1 VARPDARA
9 AATHDALTMTRKLT
23 QGNEAVFRGAIAAG
37 ASYYA
42 GYPISPSTEI
52 LNIASGYAAEHPEF
66 RFLQAEDEIASANAV
81 IGASLAGA
89 KAFTATSG
97 PGFSL
102 MQEAIGYAQKVGV
115 PSVFVNVQRVG
126 PATGMPTMP
135 GQGDVMQVKWGSTG
149 DYTPIAFYPNGV
161 EEAFRVTVEAF
172 NAAEESRS
180 PVVVLS
186 DTFVAHLNE
195 VVDLDEIAR
204 DVPAVNR
211 EMPPLGEFTDRPR
224 FFAGVLM
231 YEHGPN
237 EGEPAT
243 ADADEYMRQF
253 YAAKHRHLEVASRHA
268 RFEHG
273 WTVDAE
279 VLVVCYGIVSRV
291 AAPLRDEFALFRP
304 IRIHPVLG
312 DELRSICDRYREVVV
327 VEANDGQYADM
338 VELAIHREVKRV
350 PLLGGRI
357 SLEAVREGID
367 RVLAGGPSQPPI
379 PPEPTERGPRAP
391 LGVG

>member
-1 VARPDARA
+1 
-9 AATHDALTMTRKLT
+9 MTRKLT

-37 ASYYA
+37 AAYYA

-115 PSVFVNVQRVG
+115 PSVFVNVMRVG

-135 GQGDVMQVKWGSTG
+135 GQGDIMQVKWGSTG

-161 EEAFRVTVEAF
+161 VEAFRVTIQAF

-195 VVDLDEIAR
+195 VVDLDQEGADLPVVDRSMAPLAR
-204 DVPAVNR
+204 HESA
-211 EMPPLGEFTDRPR
+211 PR

-231 YEHGPN
+231 YESGPN
-237 EGEPAT
+237 AGEPAT
-243 ADADEYMRQF
+243 ADADEYLRQF
-253 YAAKHRHLEVASRHA
+253 YAAKHLRLAVAERYPLY
-268 RFEHG
+268 EHG
-273 WTVDAE
+273 WKTDAD
-279 VLVVCYGIVSRV
+279 VLLICYGIVSRV
-291 AAPLRDEFALFRP
+291 ASPLRDEVALFRP
-304 IRIHPVLG
+304 IRIHPMLT
-312 DELRSICDRYREVVV
+312 DELRAIADRYREVVV
-327 VEANDGQYADM
+327 AEANDGQYADM
-338 VELAIHREVKRV
+338 VELALHRPVRRI

-357 SLEAVREGID
+357 SLEALRDGME
-367 RVLAGGPSQPPI
+367 RALSGGPAEPPI
-379 PPEPTERGPRAP
+379 PPEPSEAQPRSP

>member
-1 VARPDARA
+1 
-9 AATHDALTMTRKLT
+9 MTRRLT
-23 QGNEAVFRGAIAAG
+23 QGNEAVFRGAVAAG

-52 LNIASGYAAEHPEF
+52 LNVASAWAAEHPEF
-66 RFLQAEDEIASANAV
+66 RFLQAEDEIASANAI

-89 KAFTATSG
+89 KSFTATSG

-102 MQEAIGYAQKVGV
+102 MQEAVGYAQKVGV
-115 PSVFVNVQRVG
+115 PSVFVNVMRVG

-135 GQGDVMQVKWGSTG
+135 GQGDIMQVKWGSTG
-149 DYTPIAFYPNGV
+149 DYTPLAFYPNGV
-161 EEAFRVTVEAF
+161 EEAFRVTVQAF

-195 VVDLDEIAR
+195 VVDLYEIASSV
-204 DVPAVNR
+204 DVVPR
-211 EMPPLGEFTDRPR
+211 SIPPLGDFTDAPR

-231 YEHGPN
+231 YEHGPSA
-237 EGEPAT
+237 GEPAT
-243 ADADEYMRQF
+243 ADADEYLRQ
-253 YAAKHRHLEVASRHA
+253 YYEAKHRHLEVATRYA
-268 RFEHG
+268 LYELG
-273 WTVDAE
+273 WNVDAD

-312 DELRSICDRYREVVV
+312 DELRSVADRYREVVV
-327 VEANDGQYADM
+327 VEANDGQYADL

-367 RVLAGGPSQPPI
+367 RVLAGGPSEPPI
-379 PPEPTERGPRAP
+379 PPEPTEHRPPSP

>member
-1 VARPDARA
+1 
-9 AATHDALTMTRKLT
+9 MTRKLT
-23 QGNEAVFRGAIAAG
+23 QGNEAVFRGALAAG

-52 LNIASGYAAEHPEF
+52 LNIASGHAADHPEF

-115 PSVFVNVQRVG
+115 PSVFVNVMRVG

-135 GQGDVMQVKWGSTG
+135 GQGDIMQVKWGSTG

-161 EEAFRVTVEAF
+161 EEAFRITVEAF
-172 NAAEESRS
+172 NAAEESLS

-195 VVDLDEIAR
+195 VVDLDAV
-204 DVPAVNR
+204 DAVVPVVER
-211 EMPPLGEFTDRPR
+211 SVPPLGEFASQPR

-231 YEHGPN
+231 YERGPN
-237 EGEPAT
+237 AGEPAT
-243 ADADEYMRQF
+243 ADADEYLRQY
-253 YAAKHRHLEVASRHA
+253 YAAKHRHLEVAA
-268 RFEHG
+268 RYARYEHG
-273 WTVDAE
+273 WNVDAE

-304 IRIHPVLG
+304 IRIHPML
-312 DELRSICDRYREVVV
+312 DAELREIAGGYREIVV
-327 VEANDGQYADM
+327 VEANDGQYADL
-338 VELAIHREVKRV
+338 VELALHRPVKRV

-367 RVLAGGPSQPPI
+367 RVLAGGPAEPPI
-379 PPEPTERGPRAP
+379 PPEPTEHQPRAP

>member
-1 VARPDARA
+1 
-9 AATHDALTMTRKLT
+9 MTRKLS

-37 ASYYA
+37 ANYYA

-52 LNIASGYAAEHPEF
+52 LNVASGWAAEHPEF
-66 RFLQAEDEIASANAV
+66 RFLQAEDEIASANAI

-102 MQEAIGYAQKVGV
+102 MQEAVGYAQKVGV
-115 PSVFVNVQRVG
+115 PCVFVNVQRVG

-135 GQGDVMQVKWGSTG
+135 GQGDIMQVKWGSTG

-161 EEAFRVTVEAF
+161 EEAFRITVEAF

-195 VVDLDEIAR
+195 VTDLDELAASIEV
-204 DVPAVNR
+204 VPRTIPA
-211 EMPPLGEFTDRPR
+211 LGEFTDTPR

-237 EGEPAT
+237 AGEPAT
-243 ADADEYMRQF
+243 ADADEYLRQF
-253 YAAKHRHLEVASRHA
+253 YAAKHRHLEVAQRYA
-268 RFEHG
+268 RYEHG
-273 WTVDAE
+273 WNVEAD

-304 IRIHPVLG
+304 IRIHPILG
-312 DELRSICDRYREVVV
+312 DELREICARYREVVV
-327 VEANDGQYADM
+327 VEANDGQYADL

-367 RVLAGGPSQPPI
+367 RVLAGGPSEPPI
-379 PPEPTERGPRAP
+379 PAEPVERGPRAT
-391 LGVG
+391 LGIG

>member
-1 VARPDARA
+1 
-9 AATHDALTMTRKLT
+9 MTRKLT
-23 QGNEAVFRGAIAAG
+23 QGNEAVFRGAIASG
-37 ASYYA
+37 ANYYA

-52 LNIASGYAAEHPEF
+52 LNIASGWAAEHPEF

-89 KAFTATSG
+89 RAFTATSG

-115 PSVFVNVQRVG
+115 PSVFVDVQRVG

-135 GQGDVMQVKWGSTG
+135 GQGDIMQGRYGSTG

-161 EEAFRVTVEAF
+161 EEAFRVTVQAF
-172 NAAEESRS
+172 NAAEESQS

-195 VVDLDEIAR
+195 VVDLDELAGSLPVAERAIA
-204 DVPAVNR
+204 
-211 EMPPLGEFTDRPR
+211 PLGRHEPGSPR

-237 EGEPAT
+237 AGEPAT
-243 ADADEYMRQF
+243 ADADEYIRQF
-253 YAAKHRHLEVASRHA
+253 YAAKQRHAEVAA
-268 RFEHG
+268 RYALYEHG
-273 WTVDAE
+273 WNVDAN
-279 VLVVCYGIVSRV
+279 VLVICYGVVSRV
-291 AAPLRDEFALFRP
+291 AAPLAPDYAMFRP
-304 IRIHPVLG
+304 IRIHPMLG
-312 DELRSICDRYREVVV
+312 TELAAIADRYEAIVCL
-327 VEANDGQYADM
+327 EANDGQYADM
-338 VELAIHREVKRV
+338 VELALRREVKRV

-357 SLEAVREGID
+357 SLEAVRDGLD
-367 RVLAGGPSQPPI
+367 RVLSGGPAEPPI
-379 PPEPTERGPRAP
+379 PPAPTEAQPRSP

>member
-1 VARPDARA
+1 MRRLV
-9 AATHDALTMTRKLT
+9 
-23 QGNEAVFRGAIAAG
+23 QGNEAVFRGAVAAG

-52 LNIASGYAAEHPEF
+52 LNIASGWAAEHPEF
-66 RFLQAEDEIASANAV
+66 GFLQAEDEIASANAV

-102 MQEAIGYAQKVGV
+102 MQEAVGYAQKVGV
-115 PSVFVNVQRVG
+115 PSVFVDVQRVG

-135 GQGDVMQVKWGSTG
+135 GQGDIAQVRYGSSG
-149 DYTPIAFYPNGV
+149 DYTPIAFYPNSV
-161 EEAFRVTVEAF
+161 PEAFQLAATAF

-180 PVVVLS
+180 PVVLLS

-195 VVDLDEIAR
+195 VVDLEELEAGITVAQREIA
-204 DVPAVNR
+204 
-211 EMPPLGEFTDRPR
+211 PLASDQAAEPR

-237 EGEPAT
+237 AGEPAT
-243 ADADEYMRQF
+243 ADADEYMRQY
-253 YAAKHRHLEVASRHA
+253 YAAKHRHQEVADRYPLYQ
-268 RFEHG
+268 HG
-273 WTVDAE
+273 WNTEART
-279 VLVVCYGIVSRV
+279 LIIGYGIVSRV
-291 AAPLRDEFALFRP
+291 AAPLADDYALFRP
-304 IRIHPVLG
+304 IRIHPMLG
-312 DELRSICDRYREVVV
+312 DELRAIADRYETIVA

-338 VELAIHREVKRV
+338 AELVLRREVKRV

-357 SLEAVREGID
+357 SLEAVNAGLE
-367 RVLAGGPSQPPI
+367 RVLGGG
-379 PPEPTERGPRAP
+379 PPEPPVPPAPTERAPRAP
-391 LGVG
+391 LGIG

>member
-1 VARPDARA
+1 
-9 AATHDALTMTRKLT
+9 MTRKLT

-37 ASYYA
+37 ADYYA

-52 LNIASGYAAEHPEF
+52 LNIASGWTAEHPEF

-89 KAFTATSG
+89 KSFTATSG

-135 GQGDVMQVKWGSTG
+135 GQGDIMQVRYGSTG

-161 EEAFRVTVEAF
+161 EEAFRVTIQAF
-172 NAAEESRS
+172 NAAEESQS

-195 VVDLDEIAR
+195 VVDLDELAGS
-204 DVPAVNR
+204 VPVVER
-211 EMPPLGEFTDRPR
+211 SIPPLGRHEPGKPR

-237 EGEPAT
+237 AGEPAT
-243 ADADEYMRQF
+243 ADADEYLRQ
-253 YAAKHRHLEVASRHA
+253 YYDAKHRHTEVAGRYPLY
-268 RFEHG
+268 EHG
-273 WTVDAE
+273 WNVDAK
-279 VLVVCYGIVSRV
+279 VLIICYGIVSRV
-291 AAPLRDEFALFRP
+291 AAPLAPEYALFRP
-304 IRIHPVLG
+304 IRIHPILA
-312 DELRSICDRYREVVV
+312 DELAAIADRYEAIVCL
-327 VEANDGQYADM
+327 EANDGQYADM
-338 VELAIHREVKRV
+338 VELALRREVKRV

-357 SLEAVREGID
+357 SLEAVRDGLE
-367 RVLAGGPSQPPI
+367 RVLGGGPAEPPI
-379 PPEPTERGPRAP
+379 PLAPTERADPSP